1 MGLRNRL
8 AKLLRRVRNRYEGAH
23 STTHRSR
30 IPGALTSAR
39 FDITQY
45 TRAEIARKVRYFEK
59 NNPLVQ
65 ALADEMPTPDVAYW
79 ISPLLASGRLA

>member
-65 ALADEMPTPDVAYW
+65 ALAEHADTLVPA
-79 ISPLLASGRLA
+79 PLLTPY